1 MGTNGRC
8 RGTKFQRFFLLL
20 ETNPRDYPAMS
31 EQRHHPQL
39 EAEQA
44 RDRRT
49 DLRAW
54 LAVIIITLGFFI
66 VDIVSEMT
74 DGTYAGD
81 PGRWHQFVLFD
92 GSSIL
97 VLFTLF
103 PVLLWLT
110 RRRPLSLQ
118 EWKTVLPIYALASL
132 VWSAMHIA
140 GMVAIRKVLF
150 PLFYEGHYSFSRAG
164 GFWLEVLYEYRKDLL
179 TFTLYLAVIYAFRH
193 MAELRRELQ
202 TARAEASRS
211 SRITLKSG
219 GSTIFIDAH
228 AVDWA
233 RAAGN
238 YVEISA
244 GGKMHL
250 ARITLTA
257 LDEQLQASGAEIV
270 RTHRS
275 WLVNKARLREVR
287 PTGDGDQIA
296 ILQAGEEV
304 PISRRYRD
312 ALSAEEE
319 RAGA

>member
-1 MGTNGRC
+1 
-8 RGTKFQRFFLLL
+8 
-20 ETNPRDYPAMS
+20 MS

-49 DLRAW
+49 DMWAW
-54 LAVIIITLGFFI
+54 LAVIIITLGFFL

-81 PGRWHQFVLFD
+81 PARWHQFVFFD
-92 GSSIL
+92 GSSIV
-97 VLFTLF
+97 VLFALF

-110 RRRPLSLQ
+110 RRWPLSLQ
-118 EWKTVLPIYALASL
+118 EWKSVLPIYALAS
-132 VWSAMHIA
+132 VGWSGLHIA
-140 GMVAIRKVLF
+140 GMVTIRKVLY
-150 PLFYEGHYSFSRAG
+150 PVLFEGQYSFSRAG
-164 GFWLEVLYEYRKDLL
+164 GFWLELLYEYRKDLL
-179 TFTLYLAVIYAFRH
+179 TFILYLAVIYAFRH
-193 MAELRRELQ
+193 MAELRREVE
-202 TARAEASRS
+202 TARAEAGRS

-219 GSTIFIDAH
+219 GSMIFLDAH

-257 LDEQLQASGAEIV
+257 LDEQLQASGADIV

-296 ILQAGEEV
+296 ILQFGEEV
-304 PISRRYRD
+304 PVSRRYRD
-312 ALSAEEE
+312 ALSLS
-319 RAGA
+319 